1 MVEEK
6 LIASL
11 RAGREEALI
20 FLYDNY
26 SAVLYGAVLRIVRSP
41 EIAQDVMQDSFVK
54 IWKNAPYYD
63 PTKSRLFTWMF
74 NIAKHTAIDT
84 LRSADWK
91 KRQKTD
97 DLATIFDLPAPSA
110 KPEHVDIRRIV
121 DTLEPKYRLLIDLV
135 YFQGYTHQELEEKL
149 QMPLGTIKTR
159 LRAAVL
165 HLRKIFDL
173 DYSEK

>member
-1 MVEEK
+1 MTMVEEK

-11 RAGREEALI
+11 HAGREEAFI

-26 SAVLYGAVLRIVRSP
+26 STVLYGAVLRIVRSH

-74 NIAKHTAIDT
+74 NITKHTAIDT

-97 DLATIFDLPAPSA
+97 DLATIFDVAAPSM
-110 KPEHVDIRRIV
+110 KPEHVDIRRLV

-135 YFQGYTHQELEEKL
+135 YFQGYTHQELEDKL
-149 QMPLGTIKTR
+149 KMPLGTIKTR

-165 HLRKIFDL
+165 HLRKVFDFA
-173 DYSEK
+173 